1 MIRQASSSMPS
12 LPLHSPV
19 ILRRFNGTLLPP
31 DKCRPGENYWALIGE
46 TGTVVETV
54 NARDRVLVKFN
65 TSVSGRGLH
74 CHNPEPNSLYILQ
87 TDLEPLTLAPSYPGR
102 IAIFTDDP
110 GWHGARL
117 KRAFA
122 ARGFDSFYV
131 SLTACRLSLDGD
143 GPPII
148 IPGFEGRLPD
158 GAFVRGVPGGS
169 LEQVTFYLDILH
181 GLKALG
187 IPVYND
193 ARAIER
199 TVDKGMTSFLLRQA
213 GIPTPACWVL
223 SNKDEALAIARRE
236 LELGHHLVSKPLF
249 GSQGEGLQRH
259 ESLADLE
266 HLAES
271 NGVYYLQRFVHCGEA
286 SHDFRVFV
294 IHGKTMAAMRRFG
307 QSWLNNVAQGGRCET
322 VRLDDLLLCRL
333 AEDAVRTVGMA
344 YAGVDIIRDAQGR
357 YTVIEVNSV
366 PAWKGLQSVSEGV
379 IADWLAD
386 DFLSLCAARPA
397 GVQAAGRS

>member
-1 MIRQASSSMPS
+1 
-12 LPLHSPV
+12 L
-19 ILRRFNGTLLPP
+19 
-31 DKCRPGENYWALIGE
+31 
-46 TGTVVETV
+46 
-54 NARDRVLVKFN
+54 N
-65 TSVSGRGLH
+65 T
-74 CHNPEPNSLYILQ
+74 P
-87 TDLEPLTLAPSYPGR
+87 T

-122 ARGFDSFYV
+122 ARGFDSRYV
-131 SLTACRLSLDGD
+131 SLTACRLNLESG
-143 GPPII
+143 GPPVV
-148 IPGFEGRLPD
+148 IPGFEDRLPD

-187 IPVYND
+187 VPVYND

-199 TVDKGMTSFLLRQA
+199 TVDKGMTSFLMRQA
-213 GIPTPACWVL
+213 GISTPATWVVN
-223 SNKDEALAIARRE
+223 SREAALAIAGRE
-236 LELGHHLVSKPLF
+236 LALGHQLVSKPLF

-259 ESLADLE
+259 ETPQDLAN
-266 HLAES
+266 LAES
-271 NGVYYLQRFVHCGEA
+271 NGVFYLQRFVHCGEA

-294 IHGKTMAAMRRFG
+294 IRGKTVAAMRRFG

-333 AEDAVRTVGMA
+333 AEDAVKTIGMA
-344 YAGVDIIRDAQGR
+344 YAGVDIIRDLQGR

-366 PAWKGLQSVSEGV
+366 PAWKGLQSVSETV
-379 IADWLAD
+379 IADRLAD
-386 DFLSLCAARPA
+386 DFLALCAQGQARKPVE
-397 GVQAAGRS
+397 GQA

>member
-1 MIRQASSSMPS
+1 MSTPTI
-12 LPLHSPV
+12 
-19 ILRRFNGTLLPP
+19 
-31 DKCRPGENYWALIGE
+31 AL
-46 TGTVVETV
+46 
-54 NARDRVLVKFN
+54 
-65 TSVSGRGLH
+65 
-74 CHNPEPNSLYILQ
+74 
-87 TDLEPLTLAPSYPGR
+87 
-102 IAIFTDDP
+102 FTDDP

-122 ARGFDSFYV
+122 ARGFDSCYV
-131 SLTACRLSLDGD
+131 SLTACRLNLDGS
-143 GPPII
+143 GLPIV
-148 IPGFEGRLPD
+148 IPGFEDMLPD

-199 TVDKGMTSFLLRQA
+199 TVDKGMTSFLLRLA
-213 GIPTPACWVL
+213 GIPTPATWVVN
-223 SNKDEALAIARRE
+223 SREEVLAIARHE
-236 LELGHHLVSKPLF
+236 LEQGHHLVSKPLF

-259 ESLADLE
+259 DKLE
-266 HLAES
+266 ELENLAES
-271 NGVYYLQRFVHCGEA
+271 NGVFYLQRFVHCGEQ

-294 IHGKTMAAMRRFG
+294 IRGKTVAAMRRFG

-322 VRLDDLLLCRL
+322 VRLDDKLLCRL

-344 YAGVDIIRDAQGR
+344 YAGVDIIRDCQGR

-366 PAWKGLQSVSEGV
+366 PAWKGLQSVSAAV
-379 IADWLAD
+379 IADLLAD
-386 DFLSLCAARPA
+386 DFLALCAS
-397 GVQAAGRS
+397 GQGHQQAAGHP